1 MSKTPP
7 NRRGITFEVG
17 AQLEARDSLKNWY
30 AANIEKI
37 DYDDEKVLIHYRQ
50 WSHRYDEWFEWT
62 SPYLRPVERVQLRR
76 QGLQDDSPVPGF
88 QVNDKVLASWS
99 DCRFYPAKVI
109 SVNKDVSYTVK
120 FSDGIVQTVKGIHV
134 KPFIKERGARKS
146 RSSEK
151 NMVRRVPNRKDRRPP
166 VNGEPRNKRDRRST
180 SDQENDSNSEDGEQE
195 ARIVN
200 GKNKRANGKMEASP
214 ALKEEESGQ
223 TDQKKPS
230 DAEDGS
236 QLTNGMKDCHKQHD
250 ETCNVNGDVKK
261 EEVEVNAGQP
271 YTDSLKPYTAVPNQP
286 DHTTTQSNEDLEHKP
301 NIESESMQSDVPSLP
316 HPQPVKPVRKQGFHN
331 PNRFSREPLYRVI
344 KNQPPP
350 VLSINLDHNPFKC
363 SVTGCTKSFR
373 KAKLLHYHMKYYHG
387 EEQPLEAECSPSRS
401 SHTRS
406 SEKQAT
412 GTSLDGPKRRRTMST
427 SMNTVAAAATRG
439 EVKATA
445 RRTSAPSA
453 ITHGHQQRALLRDK
467 SKENQLDRNGCQQQ
481 DKDSDKCGFDIG
493 PVKERA
499 REKPKQ
505 KDFLR
510 IKLKKRKKKKKVQSD
525 CTGSEENID
534 FSVPCLPPKLK
545 MPLKSPPSHNC
556 KRQAYHT
563 RAGYSDS
570 VQINV
575 DDDDS
580 LSDWSTDS
588 CCWSDEDYGVDVDVT
603 TPPLSLDCSA
613 DGNDQEIIRCICEVE
628 EENDFMIQCEDCFC
642 WQHGTCMGLL
652 EDNVPDRYACYI
664 CRDPPGQ
671 RQSLR
676 YWYDR
681 EWLSNG
687 HMYGLSFLE
696 ENYSHQN
703 GKKISTTHQ
712 LLGDVHHVVEI
723 LNGLQL
729 KMNILQNNTHPDL
742 KLWRQ
747 PWKRVAR
754 PPTCSDSYRGSG
766 AAPSPVTPD
775 EDMSRGEILMSN
787 ALEKLS
793 RAAAAT
799 TSSSCSSS
807 PFTSFQDSYI
817 SSEHCYQKPRHYYPA
832 VEQRLVVETRQGSE
846 LEDSM
851 RRTEE
856 LLEREQR
863 FGSLLETDKPK
874 SIGTSNKAMSGGPRS
889 QIEVKREVWSPP
901 EEAPHSCKQ
910 QQQWQIN
917 LLDHIDAVQDDVSHR
932 MDFIERELD
941 VLERW
946 LDYTGEL
953 EPPEPLA
960 RLPQLKHRMKRL
972 ISQLGKVHQLALF
985 GAT

>member
-1 MSKTPP
+1 MQVRKIQVRGLWSGLVETAVAAPERNSTHIRHLTGLKVTGKQEESLDVGSMSKTPP

-525 CTGSEENID
+525 
-534 FSVPCLPPKLK
+534 
-545 MPLKSPPSHNC
+545 
-556 KRQAYHT
+556 
-563 RAGYSDS
+563 
-570 VQINV
+570 
-575 DDDDS
+575 DDS

>member
-1 MSKTPP
+1 M
-7 NRRGITFEVG
+7 R
-17 AQLEARDSLKNWY
+17 Y